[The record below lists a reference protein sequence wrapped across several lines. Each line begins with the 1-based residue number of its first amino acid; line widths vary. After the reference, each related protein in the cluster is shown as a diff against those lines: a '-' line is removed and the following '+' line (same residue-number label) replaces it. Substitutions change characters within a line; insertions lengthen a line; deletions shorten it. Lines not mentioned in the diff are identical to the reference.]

1 MTASRVIL
9 MLHGPTAPFW
19 RELGRAFESAG
30 HRVIK
35 VHFAMG
41 EFVYWRRLGG
51 IHYRGSLAKW
61 PDYLRRLVAREGITD
76 IVYYADRFAYHVIA
90 RQVADEVGIGSY
102 AIENGYL
109 RPDWLTLERGGMGA
123 YSHLPTD
130 PETYRG
136 LATNLPPPDLVTRYP
151 TGFWT
156 EILNE
161 ITYAWFNFLY
171 TPLYP
176 GFQSG
181 KHYHPI
187 GEVLVGIPHLMRQRR
202 LEREAAAVINTVQ
215 ARGNPYF
222 VLPLQ
227 LQGDYQIRDN
237 SPFTHIAEMIEAV
250 FASFARHAA
259 AEAELVVKQHP
270 HDNGAER
277 FDTVVEGA
285 ARRHGLTGR
294 VHFIDGGDLGALL
307 AQARGCVM
315 INSTVGLFS
324 LRRQCPTK
332 ILGAAVYDM
341 PGLTHQGSLESFW
354 RAPEPV
360 DGALVEAFIRV
371 LAAAIQVKGSFY
383 HKEGRQ
389 VAVATVVERIL
400 GGRVNQPGAF
410 VDPPPRLDTARSLG
424 IPVDRSPVETARR

>member
-1 MTASRVIL
+1 MPATRVIL
-9 MLHGPTAPFW
+9 MLHGPTAPLW
-19 RELGRAFESAG
+19 RELGCAFEAAG
-30 HRVIK
+30 HRVVK

-51 IHYRGSLAKW
+51 IHFRGSLAEW
-61 PDYLRRLVAREGITD
+61 PVFLRQLVARESVTD
-76 IVYYADRFAYHVIA
+76 IIYYADRFAYHVIA
-90 RQVADEVGIGSY
+90 RQVAEEAGLSSY

-109 RPDWLTLERGGMGA
+109 RPDWITLERGGMGA

-130 PETYRG
+130 PEIYRK
-136 LATNLPPPDLVTRYP
+136 LASELPAPALGTRYS

-156 EILNE
+156 EIIHE
-161 ITYAWFNFLY
+161 IIYAWFNYLY

-176 GFQSG
+176 GFRSG

-187 GEVLVGIPHLMRQRR
+187 GEVLVGIPHLMRKRW
-202 LEREAAAVINTVQ
+202 LEKQAARVIRAVQV
-215 ARGNPYF
+215 RGNPYF

-237 SPFTHIAEMIEAV
+237 SPFTHITEMIETV
-250 FASFARHAA
+250 FASFARHGPAD
-259 AEAELVVKQHP
+259 AEIVVKQHP

-277 FDTVVEGA
+277 FDIVVAAA
-285 ARRHGLTGR
+285 ARRYDLSDR
-294 VHFIDGGDLGALL
+294 VHFIDGGDLGTLL

-324 LRRQCPTK
+324 LRKLCPTK

-341 PGLTHQGSLESFW
+341 QGLTHQAPLDGFW

-360 DGALVEAFIRV
+360 DGDLVEAFICV
-371 LAAAIQVKGSFY
+371 IAATIQVKGSFY
-383 HKEGRQ
+383 HREGRR
-389 VAVATVVERIL
+389 VAVETIVNRIL
-400 GGRVNQPGAF
+400 RCEVNEPGAF
-410 VDPPPRLDTARSLG
+410 ITPPPRLAMARALG
-424 IPVDRSPVETARR
+424 VPVDRSPLG